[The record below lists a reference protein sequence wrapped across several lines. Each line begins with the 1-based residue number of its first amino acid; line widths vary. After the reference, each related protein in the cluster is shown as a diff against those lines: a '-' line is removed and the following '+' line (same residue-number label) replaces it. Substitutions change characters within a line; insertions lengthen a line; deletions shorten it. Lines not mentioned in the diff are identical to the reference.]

1 MNTMLLRIGLMLCSI
16 GSVHSAIAQV
26 VYYVNLQQELRYLEL
41 STCKDTLITKV
52 IFPNNPIAPAS
63 DVAIGPDG
71 AFYVCYEGKSELYK
85 LDPQT
90 GQLTFLIKYN
100 TSVRGLVCD
109 KDGLLWAGGFSLY
122 SYNTIM
128 DNQLLMEIL
137 TLLLEKM

>member
-85 LDPQT
+85 
-90 GQLTFLIKYN
+90 
-100 TSVRGLVCD
+100 
-109 KDGLLWAGGFSLY
+109 
-122 SYNTIM
+122 
-128 DNQLLMEIL
+128 
-137 TLLLEKM
+137 